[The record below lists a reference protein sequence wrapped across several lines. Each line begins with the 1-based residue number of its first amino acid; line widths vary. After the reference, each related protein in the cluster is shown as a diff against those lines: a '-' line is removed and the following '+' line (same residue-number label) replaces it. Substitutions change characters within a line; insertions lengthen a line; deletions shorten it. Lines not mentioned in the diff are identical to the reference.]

1 LGAVTVAG
9 IAAPTVGLLLG
20 SSDGLV
26 SALTYGYGIATTV
39 AMLTAIML
47 CWGWCFIVVET
58 QAMVPRERSGEVPSP
73 FARAVM
79 RRGLPAAL
87 GVALLTPIVPGLL
100 VAWPGAS
107 TDGIRFAAVVAVGA
121 AMLALVWL
129 GGFGVV
135 EQAMVRRQLRKL
147 DLAPLPLR
155 PFLDYA
161 TQCLFL
167 RQVGDSYLFV
177 HVSLLEF
184 FAGMWELDDVPRER
198 LDELVP
204 G

>member
-1 LGAVTVAG
+1 
-9 IAAPTVGLLLG
+9 
-20 SSDGLV
+20 
-26 SALTYGYGIATTV
+26 
-39 AMLTAIML
+39 
-47 CWGWCFIVVET
+47 
-58 QAMVPRERSGEVPSP
+58 
-73 FARAVM
+73 
-79 RRGLPAAL
+79 
-87 GVALLTPIVPGLL
+87 
-100 VAWPGAS
+100 
-107 TDGIRFAAVVAVGA
+107 
-121 AMLALVWL
+121 MLALVWL

-135 EQAMVRRQLRKL
+135 EQAMVRRALRKL

-177 HVSLLEF
+177 HLSLLEF
-184 FAGMWELDDVPRER
+184 FAEMWRGDDVPTER